1 MNAGTTNP
9 LPEPQTPG
17 TASGARRRV
26 LAAAAAVPL
35 LGLSLT
41 LGVQR
46 PVQAAADRTP
56 APLRALDTAA
66 MALFDAAQGSHWE
79 AARRALAEARTAAE
93 ASATIEPAFLRAGG
107 ELDHFFE
114 VRNNLGGDLMEA
126 AEALSVKDKRWLVS
140 CADRIAA
147 RAGELSQPFA
157 QHAHAL
163 TPRIESLLYLAR
175 RLRRALVWGDTPG
188 FSAAQED
195 FKRLWQSLRA
205 AMRSQP
211 AARLAALDD
220 SLSRAARSRSAA
232 DAQALYLAVKQL
244 RDGLE

>member
-35 LGLSLT
+35 LGLGLT
-41 LGVQR
+41 LGPQR
-46 PVQAAADRTP
+46 PALAAADMTP
-56 APLRALDTAA
+56 ASLRALDTAA
-66 MALFDAAQGSHWE
+66 MALFDAAQGSHWA
-79 AARRALAEARTAAE
+79 AARRALAQARTSAETTAA
-93 ASATIEPAFLRAGG
+93 IEPAFLTAGG
-107 ELDHFFE
+107 ELTHFFE
-114 VRNNLGGDLMEA
+114 VRNNLGGDLIEA
-126 AEALSVKDKRWLVS
+126 AAALSVKDRRWLVS

-157 QHAHAL
+157 QHANAL
-163 TPRIESLLYLAR
+163 IPRIESLLFRAR
-175 RLRRALVWGDTPG
+175 RMRRALVWGDTFG
-188 FSAAQED
+188 FISAQDD
-195 FKRLWQSLRA
+195 FKRLWQSLREA
-205 AMRSQP
+205 LRGQP

-220 SLSRAARSRSAA
+220 ALLRTAGSRSAA

-244 RDGLE
+244 RDGLQ